1 MELKLILNR
10 IQKGQYVYG
19 HSTWTVRRDLWTARW
34 FMIRF
39 YTNVSI
45 DLLMEL
51 KLILNRIQKGQ
62 YVYGRLRIVEAF
74 LS

>member
-1 MELKLILNR
+1 
-10 IQKGQYVYG
+10 
-19 HSTWTVRRDLWTARW
+19 
-34 FMIRF
+34 MIRF